1 MQSLWSGADAERMVE
16 RYAAEGVGRDLALH
30 VYTSR
35 LLGRE
40 PKLVLHGGGNTSRS
54 RRSCRRFRYMRSIP
68 STVSR
73 T

>member
-1 MQSLWSGADAERMVE
+1 MQSLWSGAGAEPMVE
-16 RYAAEGVGRDLALH
+16 RYAAEGLGRDLALH

-40 PKLVLHGGGNTSRS
+40 PKAGLA
-54 RRSCRRFRYMRSIP
+54 RRRQYLGQDGHAGRLRYMRSIP